1 MCMPVKIAPGGVAR
15 MPAILNVL
23 PVRLRLRA
31 FVRLAKSY
39 FPTRRSDKLMALVHA
54 GENSSWRSLLILRAA
69 PI

>member
-1 MCMPVKIAPGGVAR
+1 
-15 MPAILNVL
+15 
-23 PVRLRLRA
+23 LRA